1 MTTTTERAPSPYVLA
16 NLAAGEKFTADTE
29 GHELTILHDD
39 GPYKHLLFKTPG
51 ESFYW
56 YELIFWPGMMT
67 MSGDMGTWSFRPYGN
82 TDVMGWFR
90 ANPDRALRKDD
101 GYKINPDYW
110 TQKLEAGHLRGHK
123 VAKQY
128 DPALLGQHLIER
140 VRESAEGDGIPQLV
154 IDAAIE
160 RLRANL
166 TSGFGE
172 FDGSPV
178 DEHNDREAA
187 FHYHD
192 EVHFFDETDE
202 GGDVEVLEE
211 AKRFCETFE
220 VSFDWDTVY
229 DCSFDRYD
237 NHYLWCLHA
246 IVAGIEQYDAAIKA
260 AAEAEQVSA

>member
-90 ANPDRALRKDD
+90 ANPDRALRADD

-110 TQKLEAGHLRGHK
+110 TQKLEAGHLRGAK
-123 VAKQY
+123 VAKEY
-128 DPALLGQHLIER
+128 DPTLLAQHLR
-140 VRESAEGDGIPQLV
+140 DRLRESAEDEGVPKV
-154 IDAAIE
+154 AIDVLLS
-160 RLRANL
+160 RLENL
-166 TSGFGE
+166 IRGFGE
-172 FDGSPV
+172 HGGNPV
-178 DEHNDREAA
+178 DEHTDRQDA
-187 FHYHD
+187 YDYSD
-192 EVHFFDETDE
+192 EVHWFGDPDDDDFELLDKPERFGETYKVD
-202 GGDVEVLEE
+202 
-211 AKRFCETFE
+211 
-220 VSFDWDTVY
+220 FDWDTIY

-246 IVAGIEQYDAAIKA
+246 IVAGIEQYDATVKA
-260 AAEAEQVSA
+260 AAEKAEDAA